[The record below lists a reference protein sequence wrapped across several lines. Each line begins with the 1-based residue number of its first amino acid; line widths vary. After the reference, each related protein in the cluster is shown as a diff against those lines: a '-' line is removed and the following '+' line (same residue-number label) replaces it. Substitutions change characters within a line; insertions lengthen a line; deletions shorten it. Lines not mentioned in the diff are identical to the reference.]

1 MNIGQILRQAREE
14 MGFSEKE
21 VADDLQIPL
30 KFIVS
35 FERGEWAKLPARV
48 YSRGFIKKYAD
59 YLELQSEEVLKEF
72 DEEWNRTMPPEIPES
87 VPLRMSKKNPLSFV
101 NRQHLLILMFVAAV
115 FVVGAYFLY
124 EFRFVIRPPEFVIT
138 SPREDETTTQD
149 SFPISGKIE
158 KEAVLTLN
166 GRPIYTNDR
175 GEFTDSVLL
184 SKGLNTLEFE
194 VKNRFGK
201 TNKVVRYI
209 LVK

>member
-1 MNIGQILRQAREE
+1 MNIGEILRQAREE

-72 DEEWNRTMPPEIPES
+72 DEEWTRTMPPEIPES
-87 VPLRMSKKNPLSFV
+87 VPLRMSEKNPLSFV

-115 FVVGAYFLY
+115 FV
-124 EFRFVIRPPEFVIT
+124 
-138 SPREDETTTQD
+138 
-149 SFPISGKIE
+149 
-158 KEAVLTLN
+158 EA
-166 GRPIYTNDR
+166 DR
-175 GEFTDSVLL
+175 AVFDIQYL
-184 SKGLNTLEFE
+184 FD
-194 VKNRFGK
+194 
-201 TNKVVRYI
+201 I
-209 LVK
+209 